1 MTTENLEENSIPQPT
16 WADIRRKR
24 DQMLLEAER
33 RYNFDTPET
42 VQALWRAYKQQLRD
56 LPSTYADLEDLNSIK
71 WPEEPTGQYVQQLTL
86 SGR

>member
-1 MTTENLEENSIPQPT
+1 MTTENLENIIPSLT
-16 WADIRRKR
+16 WKDIREKR

-33 RYNFDTPET
+33 RYNFDTPEE

-56 LPSTYADLEDLNSIK
+56 IPTIYAELDDLTQII
-71 WPEEPTGQYVQQLTL
+71 WPEDPSNQYMQQLTL